1 MSRLFI
7 SLSTLS
13 ILMVGTLTFFSCGQP
28 MPPTGG
34 PRDTLPPV
42 LVKAQPGDSTTNFQG
57 NRIVLEFDEYV
68 QLENPFEK
76 LGFSPV
82 PKVRPQAEARLK
94 TVTIRI
100 KDTLEPNTTYS
111 IDFGDALKDI
121 NESNVLRNL
130 TYVFSTGGKIDSG
143 VIRGRVFIAENGKT
157 DSTMVVLLHRNP
169 EDSAV
174 AKEKPRYTAKV
185 RSDGQFLFRYLA
197 PGDYR
202 IYALKDADGSLKY
215 DQKSELI
222 GYREGTVKAG
232 DTDPVILYAFAEAE
246 ETRKT
251 VATPATTPQGPS
263 RPKEDKRLRVG
274 NNLEGPK
281 LDLLGDLVLSFEN
294 RLRTLDTGR
303 IRLTDERFQTIADR
317 SFLPDSS
324 GLKLAIRHPWTP
336 GKAYRL
342 VLEKEFATDTLGNRF
357 IKTDTLEFSAK
368 ENADYG
374 SLRINVRN
382 LDTSR
387 RPVLLIYKEDRL
399 EKSQP
404 LKQSRYEYRLF
415 RPGEYGIR
423 ILFDDNGNGM
433 WDTGDFRRRRQPEVV
448 VERKQKLTIRPNWDN
463 EFEVDLSGTER

>member
-1 MSRLFI
+1 MPRLRLF
-7 SLSTLS
+7 TRT
-13 ILMVGTLTFFSCGQP
+13 ILFAGTLAFFSCGQP

-42 LVKAQPGDSTTNFQG
+42 LVKAQPGDSSTNFQG
-57 NRIVLEFDEYV
+57 NRILLEFDEYV
-68 QLENPFEK
+68 QLDNPFEK

-94 TVTIRI
+94 TVTVRI

-111 IDFGDALKDI
+111 IDFGEALKDI
-121 NESNVLRNL
+121 NENNVLRNL
-130 TYVFSTGGKIDSG
+130 TYVFSTGGRIDSG
-143 VIRGRVFIAENGKT
+143 VVRGRVFIAENGKT
-157 DSTMVVLLHRNP
+157 DSTLIVLLHRST

-174 AKEKPRYTAKV
+174 AKERPRYTAKV
-185 RSDGQFLFRYLA
+185 KPDGQFLFRYLA
-197 PGDYR
+197 PGEYR
-202 IYALKDADGSLKY
+202 IYALKDADGSLKF
-215 DQKSELI
+215 DQRSELI
-222 GYREGTVKAG
+222 GFREGTVKAG
-232 DTDPVILYAFAEAE
+232 DTEPVILYAFAEAE
-246 ETRKT
+246 EPKKGA
-251 VATPATTPQGPS
+251 ATPVTAPQGPS

-294 RLRTLDTGR
+294 RLKTLDTGR
-303 IRLTDERFQTIADR
+303 IRLTDEKFQPIRDR
-317 SFLPDSS
+317 AFITDSG
-324 GLKLAIRHPWTP
+324 GLKLTVRHPWTP
-336 GKAYRL
+336 GKGYRL

-399 EKSQP
+399 ERAQP

-423 ILFDDNGNGM
+423 ILYDDNGNGR
-433 WDTGDFRRRRQPEVV
+433 WDTGDFWRRRQPEVV
-448 VERKQKLTIRPNWDN
+448 VERKQKLTIRANWDN
-463 EFEVDLSGTER
+463 EFEIDLAGTGQ

>member
-1 MSRLFI
+1 MSRLLLR
-7 SLSTLS
+7 LSVLP
-13 ILMVGTLTFFSCGQP
+13 ILYAGCLAFFSCGQP

-42 LVKAQPGDSTTNFQG
+42 PVKAIPGDSTTNFQG

-68 QLENPFEK
+68 QLDNPFEK

-82 PKVRPQAEARLK
+82 PKIRPQAESRLK

-111 IDFGDALKDI
+111 IDFGDALKDV
-121 NESNVLRNL
+121 NEGNVLKNL
-130 TYVFSTGGKIDSG
+130 TYVFSTGGRIDSG
-143 VIRGRVFIAENGKT
+143 VIRGRVFLAENGKT
-157 DSTMVVLLHRNP
+157 DSTLIVILHRNMD
-169 EDSAV
+169 DSAV
-174 AKEKPRYTAKV
+174 AKERPRYAAKV
-185 RSDGQFLFRYLA
+185 RSDGEFLLRYLA
-197 PGDYR
+197 PGEYR

-222 GYREGTVKAG
+222 GFREGTVKAG

-246 ETRKT
+246 EPKKIT
-251 VATPATTPQGPS
+251 AAPPTPQGPS

-303 IRLTDERFQTIADR
+303 IRLTDEKFQSIVDR
-317 SFLPDSS
+317 TFTTDST
-324 GLKLAIRHPWTP
+324 GLKLSIRHTWSP
-336 GKAYRL
+336 GKGYRL
-342 VLEKEFATDTLGNRF
+342 VLEKDFATDTLGNRF

-374 SLRINVRN
+374 SLRISVRN

-387 RPVLLIYKEDRL
+387 RPVLLIYKDDRL
-399 EKSQP
+399 EKAQP
-404 LKQSRYEYRLF
+404 LKQSRYDYRLF

-423 ILFDDNGNGM
+423 ILYDDNGNGR
-433 WDTGDFRRRRQPEVV
+433 WDTGDFWRRRQPEVV